1 MIAKRAGMTPAM
13 MHYYFKDREQLLDC
27 VVEERLAPLIASV
40 WEPVGPGTPPAAI
53 ISGVVERMLAGIDR
67 MPWVPST
74 WMREVLNDGGL
85 LRSRVLRHLPLGKV
99 RMLSEAIVEGQ
110 GNGVIST
117 EIDPVLIVFSMI
129 GLVMMH
135 SATARFF
142 DEVFRRKTLGR
153 ETMCRHITG
162 LLLHGLEHSVMSG
175 GKTKDIEQKRR
186 NLAR

>member
-1 MIAKRAGMTPAM
+1 
-13 MHYYFKDREQLLDC
+13 
-27 VVEERLAPLIASV
+27 
-40 WEPVGPGTPPAAI
+40 
-53 ISGVVERMLAGIDR
+53 
-67 MPWVPST
+67 
-74 WMREVLNDGGL
+74 
-85 LRSRVLRHLPLGKV
+85 
-99 RMLSEAIVEGQ
+99 MLSEAIVEGQ

-162 LLLHGLEHSVMSG
+162 LLLHGLKPSGVSGRMTKHS
-175 GKTKDIEQKRR
+175 EQERGDR
-186 NLAR
+186 AR